1 MWESVLEGNRWIAL
15 VSVILALLCMALG
28 LAQDSERGYFSSA
41 FALASGGCMLA
52 LFVRMD
58 GERVFLLAVFF
69 LSVIGLVYAPL
80 SGILALRR
88 RLRARRVRVFEEK
101 RRLQYTLPDRENEY
115 LRDRLRT
122 ALNPLSPPKEEGAR
136 VSLGYAKRMLARLK
150 ESPLSPLERIEIEE
164 TAAFVALLS
173 KKEKWS
179 GADAKSV
186 NEVLSRLLKLA
197 AKYELD
203 AGKEWA

>member
-15 VSVILALLCMALG
+15 LSVALALLCMALG
-28 LAQDSERGYFSSA
+28 VTWESERGYLSLA

-52 LFVRMD
+52 LLVRMD

-69 LSVIGLVYAPL
+69 LSVIGLGYAPL

-88 RLRARRVRVFEEK
+88 RLRERRVRVFEEK
-101 RRLQYTLPDRENEY
+101 RRLQYTLPERENGY

-122 ALNPLSPPKEEGAR
+122 ALQPLSPPEEEGVR
-136 VSLGYAKRMLARLK
+136 VSLGYAKRMLAQVK
-150 ESPLSPLERIEIEE
+150 ESSLSPLERIEIEE

-173 KKEKWS
+173 KKELWS
-179 GADAKSV
+179 ATDAKSV

-197 AKYELD
+197 AKYEVAD
-203 AGKEWA
+203 GERRG